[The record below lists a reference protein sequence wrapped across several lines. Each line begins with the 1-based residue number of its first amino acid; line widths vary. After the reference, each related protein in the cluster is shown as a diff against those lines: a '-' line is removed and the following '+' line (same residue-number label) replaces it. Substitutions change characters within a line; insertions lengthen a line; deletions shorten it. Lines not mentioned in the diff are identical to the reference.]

1 MRKSFKTLSL
11 AGAGL
16 VLLLSG
22 MTPALAANN
31 DAAVKAVIAAARKDC
46 EGFEKGRFS
55 MSNKAITRHELTGDQ
70 SPETVID
77 AGEFSCSSAASLYG
91 GTGGSSLW
99 VVANGKAHPFLA
111 RRWGVVSIDGQNVL
125 MTAIHPSECGYVA
138 GSCYRAHVYHQGRF
152 YTPK

>member
-1 MRKSFKTLSL
+1 MRTSSTTLYL
-11 AGAGL
+11 AGAG
-16 VLLLSG
+16 VALLLSG
-22 MTPALAANN
+22 MTPAMAADN
-31 DAAVKAVIAAARKDC
+31 ATAVKAVIAAARKDC

-55 MSNKAITRHELTGDQ
+55 MSNKAITRHELTGDK

-99 VVANGKAHPFLA
+99 VVVNGKAHSFLA

-125 MTAIHPSECGYVA
+125 MLAVHPSECGYVA
-138 GSCYRAHVYHQGRF
+138 GSCYRAHVYYEGRF
-152 YTPK
+152 YTTK